1 MTPHEKYWN
10 ETPTKTR
17 AMRAEYYKYEIF
29 GSMTHAVNWARRGG
43 RANKKLNKKVNKR
56 VSKRVNKRVN

>member
-1 MTPHEKYWN
+1 MTTHEKYSN

-17 AMRAEYYKYEIF
+17 AMRAEYDKYEIF

-43 RANKKLNKKVNKR
+43 RANKKVNTKVNK
-56 VSKRVNKRVN
+56 KKIKK